1 MAVRTGRS
9 AAISLEWA
17 GAFAVRAAISIA
29 LCGFASACSTGSNT
43 NAGFDEVSEQDRLTV
58 EVATTRQ
65 SNISYQITSV
75 ATSENALDLC
85 FEMCNWSSE
94 SCYLSNNVCNISKRY
109 PKVKALQARCDVTR
123 ERCRVYRTKVP
134 RQCPCDAQ

>member
-1 MAVRTGRS
+1 MAVSTGTS
-9 AAISLEWA
+9 AAISRKWPF
-17 GAFAVRAAISIA
+17 AFTGFAAISI
-29 LCGFASACSTGSNT
+29 GFCAFVTACSTGSTANV
-43 NAGFDEVSEQDRLTV
+43 GFDEVSEQDRLTV

>member
-1 MAVRTGRS
+1 MSDRFGNSLYVQGKSTFVAVAVAALAFAGLIACSGNS
-9 AAISLEWA
+9 AATA
-17 GAFAVRAAISIA
+17 G
-29 LCGFASACSTGSNT
+29 L
-43 NAGFDEVSEQDRLTV
+43 DDVSEQDRLTV

-65 SNISYQITSV
+65 ANISYQIMSV
-75 ATSENALDLC
+75 ASSENSLDLC

-109 PKVKALQARCDVTR
+109 PKVTALQARCDVTR

-134 RQCPCDAQ
+134 RQCPCDSQ